1 MIDRNAAQVGTNLAI
16 SLLDKK
22 LELTP
27 IHGSLLSELA
37 RSVMTAV
44 NNKPMALSEIEH
56 VVINASTG
64 STGINRFEQKT
75 YHPSTHDTLTDN
87 YVVDLSNLVASHISF
102 ARSVVYKKMVMF
114 SDTVNKF
121 MSGIKVRQA
130 EDFFNVKFYRLHDV
144 FKTQFL
150 ADELSIELVHR
161 YSPEILNFGDAL
173 NDEYDLVGALM
184 TGESDLDELVKNWF
198 ATEGKEKLF
207 SYIKNNLPEY
217 SLSLEERLNYYL
229 INFLF
234 YRNLVIKQDLT
245 NGMSLLQLVSK
256 ATVCRDYHLDQLRVA
271 LNLYASKLRGG
282 DIIAPESDV
291 KFSHLSEREF
301 AITLFADS
309 FDKAAEQGA
318 TIEAV
323 FGYIAKYG
331 KTDLTISSLVAN
343 KEEYEKA
350 WHNARG
356 LYASYLMKNKE
367 FIRIELKR
375 ALVETLDIDVTED
388 EKAFELSNKGYREET
403 LALANARIDQM
414 TVAELEDIPKLA
426 FELVARIAYR
436 YTKAAS
442 IIGDMLEIQSVN
454 PSIDMKEA
462 AQTAAVNYIT
472 DFLMEQCNVTQ
483 L

>member
-44 NNKPMALSEIEH
+44 TYKPATLTEIEN

-64 STGINRFEQKT
+64 TTGYNRFDQKT
-75 YHPSTHDTLTDN
+75 YNPSSHDTLTDN

-102 ARSVVYKKMVMF
+102 ARSVVYKKMIMF
-114 SDTVNKF
+114 TETVNKF
-121 MSGIKVRQA
+121 LSGMKVRQA
-130 EDFFNVKFYRLHDV
+130 EDFFTVKFYRLHDV

-161 YSPEILNFGDAL
+161 YSPEVINFGEAL

-198 ATEGKEKLF
+198 AAEGKEKLF
-207 SYIKNNLPEY
+207 SYVKNNLPEY

-245 NGMSLLQLVSK
+245 NGMSLLQLISK

-271 LNLYASKLRGG
+271 LNLYASKVRGG
-282 DIIAPESDV
+282 DILTPESDV

-301 AITLFADS
+301 SITLFAES

-331 KTDLTISSLVAN
+331 KTDLSISSLVAN

-356 LYASYLMKNKE
+356 LYASYLMKSKE

-375 ALVETLDIDVTED
+375 ALAEVLDIDVTED
-388 EKAFELSNKGYREET
+388 EKAFELSNKGYREKTIE
-403 LALANARIDQM
+403 LANAKIDSL
-414 TVAELEDIPKLA
+414 TVTELENIEKMA
-426 FELVARIAYR
+426 FDLIACIAYR
-436 YTKAAS
+436 YTRASS

-454 PSIDMKEA
+454 PNIDMKEA
-462 AQTAAVNYIT
+462 AQAAAVNYIT
-472 DFLMEQCNVTQ
+472 DFLMEQCTVTQ